1 MKRIF
6 RTTITA
12 TFVVVLLGMGF
23 VSKAAAQC
31 GPFGSSNVEISSHS
45 CWADSLNSLMLRSH
59 MRTRAS
65 TSWDSGRRSLFLREA
80 PA

>member
-45 CWADSLNSLMLRSH
+45 CWAGQPQFID
-59 MRTRAS
+59 AS
-65 TSWDSGRRSLFLREA
+65 FAHENKSEHIVGFW
-80 PA
+80 